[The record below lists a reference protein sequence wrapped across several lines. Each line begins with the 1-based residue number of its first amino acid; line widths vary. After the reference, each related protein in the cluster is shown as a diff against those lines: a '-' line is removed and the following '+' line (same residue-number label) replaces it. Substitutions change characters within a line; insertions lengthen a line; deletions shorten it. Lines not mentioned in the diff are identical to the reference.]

1 MLKQNEHWFAASPD
15 NFVSCSCYGEGVAEV
30 KCPLALK
37 DDGLQNAINNGTFY
51 DKKKNGVF
59 ELEKA
64 HSCYYQVQHKMH
76 VCNLPYCDLV
86 VWTPKEFL
94 STRITIDTEF
104 LVVWDGFNVIWFS
117 QWFLW
122 HD

>member
-51 DKKKNGVF
+51 IKKKNGVF

-64 HSCYYQVQHKMH
+64 LLPGPTWD
-76 VCNLPYCDLV
+76 VCV
-86 VWTPKEFL
+86 
-94 STRITIDTEF
+94 
-104 LVVWDGFNVIWFS
+104 
-117 QWFLW
+117 
-122 HD
+122 